1 MGMRMLFQR
10 ELDEEWMQRIRDL
23 GVETV
28 VIRSEEEALAQ
39 VAEAEAYYGRPS
51 PSVLAAAKRLRWIQA
66 TSAGLDNYFYP
77 DLRVH
82 PATVTSMRGIYSDV
96 IADHVFAYILSFAR
110 GMHHYVRN
118 QVKGVW
124 QRGAPVIHLAGTT
137 LGIVGLGGIGLEV
150 AKRGHA
156 FDMKILAIDPA
167 PKARPGYVEAIHG
180 PEELHTVLA
189 KADFVVICTPHTGE
203 TEYMID
209 EGALA
214 AMREA
219 AILINIGRGKVVD
232 LEALTRALEGGEIG
246 GAGLDV
252 FEVEPLPEGHPLWG
266 MDNVMITPHLAGVSP
281 EVQGRRMALIVENA
295 RRFCSEEPLLNV
307 VDKKRG
313 YVVEPN
319 A

>member
-10 ELDEEWMQRIRDL
+10 ELGEAWMQKIRDL

-28 VIRSEEEALAQ
+28 VVRSEEEALAQ

-51 PSVLAAAKRLRWIQA
+51 PTVLAAAKQLRWIQA

-77 DLRVH
+77 ELREH
-82 PATVTSMRGIYSDV
+82 PATITSMRGIYSDV

-110 GMHHYVRN
+110 GMHHYVRR
-118 QVKGVW
+118 QVEGVW

-137 LGIVGLGGIGLEV
+137 LGVVGLGGIGLEV
-150 AKRGHA
+150 AKRAHA
-156 FDMKILAIDPA
+156 FDIRILAVDPA
-167 PKARPGYVEAIHG
+167 PKARPDYVEAIRD
-180 PEELHTVLA
+180 PEELHAVLEQ
-189 KADFVVICTPHTGE
+189 ADFVVICTPHTGE

-209 EGALA
+209 GAALE
-214 AMREA
+214 AMRTT

-232 LEALTRALEGGEIG
+232 LKALTQALVENKIG

-281 EVQGRRMALIVENA
+281 EIEGRRMALIVENA
-295 RRFCSEEPLLNV
+295 RRFCNGEPFLNV